1 MKKILYSV
9 IFLSIVFFIGCEDE
23 ELDYVKCG
31 WVRIEDGSTDD
42 FYQVGNNG
50 NPQDPVLIGYT
61 IIGDWVTKCNW
72 IHLYKDDDELEIEK
86 EDGSTQVISLSN
98 KDYQYGK
105 L

>member
-31 WVRIEDGSTDD
+31 WVRIEDGGLDD

-50 NPQDPVLIGYT
+50 SPRDVINNGSV
-61 IIGDWVTKCNW
+61 IIGDYVRECNW

-86 EDGSTQVISLSN
+86 ENGSIQVISLSN
-98 KDYQYGK
+98 KDYTYGK